1 MQLAIIQNQEINM
14 DTLTDEEI
22 ERIMDSSLQ
31 KYKKYQRSGV
41 RGMQLTI
48 RDNYE
53 FWVIQVTLE
62 LINQNRT
69 KKTNE
74 TK

>member
-1 MQLAIIQNQEINM
+1 M